1 MTFKEI
7 IQNKMNSDE
16 ETKRKQEEE
25 IEKTMSIPVISETML
40 IDEEDIE
47 EMKKNDIKE
56 GMKKL
61 QTIKSIIRKYEDI
74 LEETTNNLDELFD
87 ELYKQDDSL
96 KEKREIIQKAFL
108 PNNDIQLI
116 RLTTIRNYKSDKVK
130 EFIQSATKNE
140 PEKIQEELFNI
151 FENEN
156 NLKKR
161 DTKIREL
168 FETYYLKQI
177 DFTCLEENFVTYFE
191 TREEEI
197 VKQINDYMKEIT
209 KNDDDLFELYSKYT
223 FTGLSDED
231 FINLNEE
238 EMTEEIQRI
247 ETKKK
252 LFKEIISEIAKS
264 QNLKSSF
271 ILLQRLKLIFNLIP
285 EEQLNSIKNKSQK
298 EKTFKIQKYDKQLY
312 MNDKISNSFSKFKN
326 GELMIVDPKFKQ
338 KKLNE
343 LTVEAFFKNVEQK
356 TSQIITPFD
365 YIVLNKIYTITQE
378 KNYFDINEIKKQ
390 MTQEE
395 TKNGMKKGK
404 LDDEIKAS
412 IEKLSITKF
421 SLKIAKEINQHFK
434 FKLDEEILEEIGK
447 ETYLLP
453 IEKEFYKKGGQ
464 MIECYVLIT
473 KPLYFQYAT
482 ATGQIMSIESSFLQ
496 IPELS
501 NTAEIVILKETLAKR
516 IQNIIYNKFE
526 EDKELSKINYKTLFI
541 EQTEILKNI
550 DPKSE
555 TFKSKYKRYREYTQI
570 ILNNYKQ
577 SKKIKDFKEY
587 KSGGKTEGIQVIIF
601 K

>member
-47 EMKKNDIKE
+47 EMKKNDIKK

-61 QTIKSIIRKYEDI
+61 QTIKSIIQKYEDI

-130 EFIQSATKNE
+130 EFIQSATENE
-140 PEKIQEELFNI
+140 PEEIQEELFNI
-151 FENEN
+151 FENES

-168 FETYYLKQI
+168 FDTYYLKQI

-209 KNDDDLFELYSKYT
+209 KNDDELFELYSKYT

-247 ETKKK
+247 ETKKE

-285 EEQLNSIKNKSQK
+285 EEQMNIIRNKKGENKVFKN
-298 EKTFKIQKYDKQLY
+298 QKYDKQLY
-312 MNDKISNSFSKFKN
+312 MNDKISNNLSKFIN
-326 GELMIVDPKFKQ
+326 GELTIVDPKFKQ
-338 KKLNE
+338 RQVNGITIETL
-343 LTVEAFFKNVEQK
+343 FKNIEQK
-356 TSQIITPFD
+356 TSQVITPFD
-365 YIVLNKIYTITQE
+365 SVVLNKIYTITQE
-378 KNYFDINEIKKQ
+378 KNYFDINEIK
-390 MTQEE
+390 
-395 TKNGMKKGK
+395 
-404 LDDEIKAS
+404 
-412 IEKLSITKF
+412 ITKF
-421 SLKIAKEINQHFK
+421 
-434 FKLDEEILEEIGK
+434 
-447 ETYLLP
+447 
-453 IEKEFYKKGGQ
+453 
-464 MIECYVLIT
+464 
-473 KPLYFQYAT
+473 
-482 ATGQIMSIESSFLQ
+482 
-496 IPELS
+496 
-501 NTAEIVILKETLAKR
+501 
-516 IQNIIYNKFE
+516 
-526 EDKELSKINYKTLFI
+526 
-541 EQTEILKNI
+541 
-550 DPKSE
+550 
-555 TFKSKYKRYREYTQI
+555 
-570 ILNNYKQ
+570 
-577 SKKIKDFKEY
+577 
-587 KSGGKTEGIQVIIF
+587 
-601 K
+601 